1 MGYHWMRQIFYTV
14 FSSFKQFKDFIN
26 QHKDT
31 VGSLRAT
38 KKSLEYIEG
47 CINWMKNHG
56 KKVEDWLQSQVD
68 SLSSRLEDLWEKWNI
83 YNSTP

>member
-1 MGYHWMRQIFYTV
+1 MEYRRMRWIYYTF
-14 FSSFKQFKDFIN
+14 FSYFTQFKDFIN

-68 SLSSRLEDLWEKWNI
+68 SLSSRLEDLWEKWKI
-83 YNSTP
+83 YDSTP

>member
-1 MGYHWMRQIFYTV
+1 MFNTV
-14 FSSFKQFKDFIN
+14 FSSFEQFKDFIN

-83 YNSTP
+83 YNITP

>member
-1 MGYHWMRQIFYTV
+1 MGYHWMREIFYTV

-68 SLSSRLEDLWEKWNI
+68 SLSSRLEDLWEKWKI

>member
-1 MGYHWMRQIFYTV
+1 MFNTV
-14 FSSFKQFKDFIN
+14 FSSFEQFKDFIN

-83 YNSTP
+83 YNIIP

>member
-1 MGYHWMRQIFYTV
+1 MFNTV

-68 SLSSRLEDLWEKWNI
+68 SLSSRLEDLWEIWNI
-83 YNSTP
+83 YNITP

>member
-1 MGYHWMRQIFYTV
+1 MFNTV

-83 YNSTP
+83 YNITP

>member
-1 MGYHWMRQIFYTV
+1 MFNTV
-14 FSSFKQFKDFIN
+14 FSSFEQFKDFIN

-56 KKVEDWLQSQVD
+56 KKVEDWLQSQVN
-68 SLSSRLEDLWEKWNI
+68 SLSSRLKDLWEKWKI

>member
-68 SLSSRLEDLWEKWNI
+68 SLSSRLEDL
-83 YNSTP
+83 

>member
-1 MGYHWMRQIFYTV
+1 MFNTV

-68 SLSSRLEDLWEKWNI
+68 SLSSRLEDLWKKWKI
-83 YNSTP
+83 YDSTP

>member
-1 MGYHWMRQIFYTV
+1 MFNTV
-14 FSSFKQFKDFIN
+14 FSSFEQFKDFIN

-56 KKVEDWLQSQVD
+56 KKVEHWLQSQVD
-68 SLSSRLEDLWEKWNI
+68 SLSSRLEDL
-83 YNSTP
+83 